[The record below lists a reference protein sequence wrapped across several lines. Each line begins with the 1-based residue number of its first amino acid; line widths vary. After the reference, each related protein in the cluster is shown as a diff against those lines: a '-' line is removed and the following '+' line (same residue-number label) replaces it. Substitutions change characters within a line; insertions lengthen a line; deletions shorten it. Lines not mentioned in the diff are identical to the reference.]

1 MTEKTVLIPLPIDE
15 VLPALR
21 SALRRGTSAVLQ
33 APPGAGK
40 TTRVPLALLDEPWLT
55 GRRIILL
62 EPRRLAAR
70 AAAYRMAG
78 QLGEEV
84 GETVGYRIRL
94 ETRVGSATRIEV
106 VTEGILTRM
115 LQSDPSLEG
124 VGLVI
129 FDEVHE
135 RSIHADL
142 GLALCLHA
150 RELLRDD
157 LRIIAMSATLEGE
170 PLAAL
175 LGDAPIITSEGRSY
189 PVETIYL
196 GNGILSRGAGHSPAH
211 TAAALVERTVR
222 AVRRALAEQDGDIL
236 VFLPGAGEIRRVEA
250 ALGEALH
257 GLDDEVRA
265 GDVVVSNSAGDPTV
279 RVLPLHGSL
288 GREAQDLALRPAP
301 AGTRK
306 VILATSIA
314 ETSLTIDGV
323 STVIDSG
330 LMRVPRF
337 SPRTGMNRLETVP
350 VSRAAADQR
359 RGRAG
364 RQGPGVCYRLW
375 SEAEDRGLTP
385 QSSPEILQADLA
397 PLALEL
403 ALWGVVE
410 PRELRWLDPPPAAAL
425 AQGRELLHA
434 LGAVTADWRITPYGR
449 RLAGLGL
456 HPRLAHLLLRAR
468 ELGLGALAADLAAL
482 LGERDLFRGRDGPP
496 DADLRLRV
504 ETMRGDPGAAASRGC
519 TVDPAALR
527 RARHEAG
534 HWRRRIGAEPTR
546 GTDDLDAIGLLL
558 AFAYPDR
565 IARRRQGQPGRFLLR
580 NGRGAALDP
589 RQPLAEADALVAAE
603 LDDQGRQSRILLAAP
618 VGLDEL
624 REHFADQIEVRESVS
639 WDGEARAV
647 RARRRETLGALV
659 LGEAPIVDADPES
672 VRAALLQGIA
682 GEGLEILPWS
692 REANQ
697 LRERLLFM
705 RRHDPTWP
713 DLSDDALLTT
723 LPEWL
728 GPYLDGMRGADDL
741 RRLDL
746 KAILEAQLTWEQR
759 RRLDEEAPATYVV
772 PSGSRIRIDYGDP
785 EAPVL
790 AVRLQELF
798 GLAETPRIARGRV
811 PLTLHLLSPA
821 HRPVQITRDL
831 ANFWDTTYFEVRKDL
846 RGRYPK
852 HSWPDDPRQAP
863 ATRRT
868 KGSRG

>member
-1 MTEKTVLIPLPIDE
+1 MAERILLAPLPIDE
-15 VLPALR
+15 ALPALR
-21 SALRRGTSAVLQ
+21 AALRRGTSAVLQ

-40 TTRVPLALLDEPWLT
+40 TTRVPLALLDEPWLA
-55 GRRIILL
+55 GRRIVLL

-70 AAAYRMAG
+70 AAAYRMAEL
-78 QLGEEV
+78 LGERV

-94 ETRVGSATRIEV
+94 ETRVGPATRIEV
-106 VTEGILTRM
+106 VTEGVLTRM
-115 LQSDPSLEG
+115 LQSDPTLEG
-124 VGLVI
+124 VGLVL

-135 RSIHADL
+135 RNLHADL

-150 RELLRDD
+150 RELLRAD
-157 LRIIAMSATLEGE
+157 LRIVAMSATLAGE
-170 PLAAL
+170 QFAAL
-175 LGDAPIITSEGRSY
+175 LGDAPILTSKGRSY

-196 GNGILSRGAGHSPAH
+196 APAVTRGAGQTPHGAG
-211 TAAALVERTVR
+211 TALVARTVR
-222 AVRRALAEQDGDIL
+222 ATLRALAEQVGDIL
-236 VFLPGAGEIRRVEA
+236 VFLPGAGEIRRVET
-250 ALGEALH
+250 ALGEALAES
-257 GLDDEVRA
+257 GDEGR
-265 GDVVVSNSAGDPTV
+265 GTPRVVSSREPTPAV

-301 AGTRK
+301 PGTRK

-323 STVIDSG
+323 TTVVDSG
-330 LMRVPRF
+330 VMRVPRF
-337 SPRTGMNRLETVP
+337 SPRTGMNRLETVT

-364 RQGPGVCYRLW
+364 RQGPGTCYRLW
-375 SEAEDRGLTP
+375 SEVEDRGLAP
-385 QSSPEILQADLA
+385 HSAPEILQADLA

-403 ALWGVVE
+403 AAWGITD
-410 PRELRWLDPPPAAAL
+410 PTELRWLDPPPAAAL
-425 AQGRELLHA
+425 SQGRDLLQA
-434 LGAVTADWRITPYGR
+434 LDAITAEGRITPHGR

-482 LGERDLFRGRDGPP
+482 LGERDLFRGHGESP

-504 ETMRGDPGAAASRGC
+504 EAIRGHGATARGY
-519 TVDPAALR
+519 TVDTGALS
-527 RARHEAG
+527 RARAEAK
-534 HWRRRIGAEPTR
+534 HWRTRIGAPPARDNE
-546 GTDDLDAIGLLL
+546 DLHSLGLLL
-558 AFAYPDR
+558 AFAFPDR
-565 IARRRQGQPGRFLLR
+565 IALRRSGQPGRFLLR

-589 RQPLAEADALVAAE
+589 RQPLAEQSALVAAE
-603 LDDQGRQSRILLAAP
+603 LDDQGRESRILLAAP
-618 VGLDEL
+618 LEL
-624 REHFADQIEVRESVS
+624 ADLHEHFADQIEVEDSIS
-639 WDGEARAV
+639 WDHEARAV
-647 RARRRETLGALV
+647 RSLRRETLGALV
-659 LGEAPIVDADPES
+659 LGEVALQDPDPEE

-682 GEGLEILPWS
+682 DEGLETLPWS
-692 REANQ
+692 REATQ
-697 LRERLLFM
+697 LQNRLIFL
-705 RRHDPTWP
+705 RRLDPSWP
-713 DLSDDALLTT
+713 DLSHDTLRAT

-728 GPYLDGMRGADDL
+728 GPYLMGMRGEGDL

-746 KAILEAQLTWEQR
+746 KAVLEGLLSWEQR
-759 RRLDEEAPATYVV
+759 RRLEEEAPVAYVV
-772 PSGSRIRIDYGDP
+772 PSGSSIRIDYDDP

-821 HRPVQITRDL
+821 RRPVQITRDL
-831 ANFWDTTYFEVRKDL
+831 ESFWENTYFEVRKDL

-852 HSWPDDPRQAP
+852 HFWPDDPRHAP

-868 KGSRG
+868 RPH

>member
-1 MTEKTVLIPLPIDE
+1 MSEKTALPPLPIVE

-21 SALRRGTSAVLQ
+21 AALREGTSAVLQ

-40 TTRVPLALLDEPWLT
+40 TTIVPLVLLDEPWLA
-55 GRRIILL
+55 GRRIVLL

-70 AAAYRMAG
+70 AAAHRMAEL
-78 QLGEEV
+78 LGEEV

-94 ETRVGSATRIEV
+94 ETKVGPRTRIEV
-106 VTEGILTRM
+106 VTEGVLTRM

-124 VGLVI
+124 VGAVI

-135 RSIHADL
+135 RSLHADL

-157 LRIIAMSATLEGE
+157 LRILAMSATLEGE

-175 LGDAPIITSEGRSY
+175 LGGAPIITSEGRSY

-196 GNGILSRGAGHSPAH
+196 GDGLLARGSGHSPARPGD
-211 TAAALVERTVR
+211 ALVERTVR
-222 AVRRALAEQDGDIL
+222 AVRRALAERAGDIL
-236 VFLPGAGEIRRVEA
+236 VFLPGAGEIRRVEE
-250 ALGEALH
+250 ALGVALN
-257 GLDDEVRA
+257 GVDDGVRG
-265 GDVVVSNSAGDPTV
+265 GDVVVSSSVGAPRV

-288 GREAQDLALRPAP
+288 TREAQDLALRPAP

-323 STVIDSG
+323 STVVDCG

-364 RQGPGVCYRLW
+364 RQGPGTCYRLW
-375 SEAEDRGLTP
+375 SEGEDRGLMQ
-385 QSSPEILQADLA
+385 QSTPEILQADLA

-403 ALWGVVE
+403 AVWGVDD
-410 PRELRWLDPPPAAAL
+410 PGELRWLDPPPAAAL
-425 AQGRELLHA
+425 AQGRDLLRA
-434 LGAVTADWRITPYGR
+434 LGALDAEGRITPHGR
-449 RLAGLGL
+449 RMAELGL

-482 LGERDLFRGRDGPP
+482 LGERDLCRGQDGPP

-504 ETMRGDPGAAASRGC
+504 EALRGELGAAASRGC
-519 TVDPAALR
+519 TVDHGALR
-527 RARHEAG
+527 RARREAE
-534 HWRRRIGAEPTR
+534 HWRRRIGAERAR
-546 GTDDLDAIGLLL
+546 GSDDVDRSGLLL

-565 IARRRQGQPGRFLLR
+565 IALRRQGQPGRFLLR

-589 RQPLAEADALVAAE
+589 KQPLAGAEAIVAVE

-618 VGLDEL
+618 LGVAEL
-624 REHFADQIEVRESVS
+624 REHFADQIEAREGVS
-639 WDGEARAV
+639 WDAEARAV
-647 RARRRETLGALV
+647 RARRRESLGALV
-659 LGEAPIVDADPES
+659 LGETPIPDADPEL

-682 GEGLEILPWS
+682 AEGLEILPWT
-692 REANQ
+692 REAVQ
-697 LRERLLFM
+697 LRERMIFM
-705 RRHDPTWP
+705 RRHDPAWP
-713 DLSDDALLTT
+713 DLTDDT
-723 LPEWL
+723 LRATLAEWL
-728 GPYLDGMRGADDL
+728 GPYLDGMRSADEL
-741 RRLDL
+741 RRLDMRS
-746 KAILEAQLTWEQR
+746 ILEGLLTWDQR
-759 RRLDEEAPATYVV
+759 RRLDEEAPATYTV
-772 PSGSRIRIDYGDP
+772 PRGAKIRIDYSDP
-785 EAPVL
+785 DAPVL

-798 GLAETPRIARGRV
+798 GVPETPCIARGRV

-821 HRPVQITRDL
+821 GRPVQITRDL
-831 ANFWDTTYFEVRKDL
+831 ASFWETTYFEVRKDL

-852 HSWPDDPRQAP
+852 HAWPEDPR
-863 ATRRT
+863 
-868 KGSRG
+868 RGQGPGVRG